1 MAAADVNLSHPINDL
16 AEVETDEEK
25 IERVIMKKYLQSFYQ
40 SGWTAFFDHLRTG
53 YPSFRR
59 PAGVEIPYR
68 WIYPQSEYNY
78 NTENVT
84 TAIAR
89 QFGEGNDKINVTT
102 WWLK

>member
-1 MAAADVNLSHPINDL
+1 MQLI
-16 AEVETDEEK
+16 
-25 IERVIMKKYLQSFYQ
+25 IMQKYLQSFFQ
-40 SGWTAFFDHLRTG
+40 LGWTSFFDHLRSGG

-78 NTENVT
+78 NANNVT
-84 TAIAR
+84 EAISR
-89 QFGEGNDKINVTT
+89 QFGEGNDHINEMT